1 MSLTGTNVTS
11 PILPGDTGDRFP
23 SHIDIYGKGGYRS
36 VSGIAQ
42 LYNIPENRRSL
53 GMLVYT
59 QDDGRFWAL
68 GTGSQN
74 WIELPFTS
82 YTSKINR
89 DGILYNLGDQNISGT
104 KNFHGYNTINFE
116 GVWVDSIGGGRGR
129 FGAGTIMRSGL
140 FSKMS
145 AVDHGFEIIRKIK
158 KFKGAITGIKK
169 FTEEEEERFRK
180 AHKSGR
186 RYPGDDI
193 SYKDGDE
200 EITKLIIRSGG
211 RYTQLYRSGLVEGD
225 FEFVPK
231 PEKGEK
237 DIDHNPSPL
246 GSAGFPAGSNGD
258 GGEPGDDEDPNFNDL
273 TEEDEEDENF
283 GFPKDETGY
292 YQPGGGNGRG
302 SSGEEDDGDGPGGS
316 AGPQGGGDGAGLSM
330 FFKSTAP
337 ILTLKDHYK
346 SKIRS
351 FRVVEMGGSWPTG
364 LNLIW
369 EPNPNGLWP
378 GEKYTAAFQSIIGS
392 GTTGVVSNNLR
403 NYRTSGLY
411 NILDPLLWR
420 LDFTGKID
428 GYLTDFNIDPWTGSR
443 DTFIYPVAKRYY
455 GVSSKES
462 LTGDEITG
470 LLSGEYNFDPRQ
482 IRTSAKDFVPNT
494 GYLYFA
500 WPARTGF
507 NNVDFFKDYQDSQD
521 KGIIHAPKFI
531 ERGYRFIIDKRDVH
545 FNESIVSVKNSVN
558 YTEDY
563 YVYRNRWLLHG
574 SDPIKVHVIGVLE
587 DIDKIYQSKNK

>member
-59 QDDGRFWAL
+59 QDSGRFWTL
-68 GTGSQN
+68 STGSQN

-82 YTSKINR
+82 YTSKINA
-89 DGILYNLGDQNISGT
+89 DNILYNLGDQDISGT
-104 KNFHGYNTINFE
+104 KNFHGYNTINSE
-116 GVWVDSIGGGRGR
+116 GVWVYSIGGGQRR
-129 FGAGTIMRSGL
+129 VGAGTTMRSGL

-145 AVDHGFEIIRKIK
+145 TIDNGLQVIRKIK

-169 FTEEEEERFRK
+169 FSPEEEELFRK
-180 AHKSGR
+180 AFKSGR
-186 RYPGDDI
+186 KYPEQDEV
-193 SYKDGDE
+193 YKEEDE
-200 EITKLIIRSGG
+200 EITKLVIRTGG
-211 RYTQLYRSGLVEGD
+211 KFTQLIASGLKEEDD
-225 FEFVPK
+225 FFAPN

-237 DIDHNPSPL
+237 ELDVNPNPI
-246 GSAGFPAGSNGD
+246 GAGGPPASTIPGNLD
-258 GGEPGDDEDPNFNDL
+258 GQEDEDQDFNDSI
-273 TEEDEEDENF
+273 EEDAEDENIN
-283 GFPKDETGY
+283 FPKDETGTY
-292 YQPGGGNGRG
+292 MGGGGRG
-302 SSGEEDDGDGPGGS
+302 PGSGGGDDGD
-316 AGPQGGGDGAGLSM
+316 AGGGGDGGAGGGGGGGLTM
-330 FFKSTAP
+330 FFKSSAP
-337 ILTLKDHYK
+337 ILDLKDHYR
-346 SKIRS
+346 SKIRT
-351 FRVVEMGGSWPTG
+351 FKVVEIGGSWPTG

-369 EPNPNGLWP
+369 QPDPTQLWP
-378 GEKYTAAFQSIIGS
+378 GEKYTATAQSIIGS
-392 GTTGVVSNNLR
+392 GTTGVISNNLR

-411 NILDPLLWR
+411 NILDPLLWQ
-420 LDFTGKID
+420 LDFSGIID
-428 GYLTDFNIDPWTGSR
+428 GYLTDFNIDPWTGSPT
-443 DTFIYPVAKRYY
+443 TFIYPVAKRYY

-482 IRTSAKDFVPNT
+482 IRTSAKNFIPNS

-507 NNVDFFKDYQDSQD
+507 NNIDFFKDYENSKL

-531 ERGYRFIIDKRDVH
+531 EGGYRFIIDKRDVH

-574 SDPIKVHVIGVLE
+574 SDPITVNVLGVKE
-587 DIDKIYQSKNK
+587 QIDEIFKIKK